1 MEEYFW
7 FALKSVPHVG
17 NVTFRRLVDHFGTPE
32 RVLSA
37 TETEL
42 TAVRGIFPAA
52 VASIL
57 SHDYH
62 ETAERECAAA
72 RLGGATVVTLHS
84 PHYPLVLL
92 SLPDPPPFLYVKGE
106 LRSSETAIAIVGSRR
121 ASAYGLSTTEKMARE
136 LARHG
141 VTVVSGMARGIDTAA
156 HRGALAEGGRSIGV
170 LGCGVDLC
178 YPAENRALFS
188 EMAAKGAL
196 VSEFPMGTL
205 PLAENFPRRNRIISG
220 LSRGILVV
228 EAAEGSGS
236 LITAQCALEQGR
248 DIFAIPGN
256 IHSMNSRGANR
267 LIKQG
272 AKLVERVE
280 DILEELP
287 GRMPC
292 TEAPLSSPRFSFS
305 PQEAAVYSAL
315 SATPLH
321 IDDLTLKCALTVS
334 EVSAILLR
342 LELNGVIIQ
351 HPGKQFSIA

>member
-1 MEEYFW
+1 MDEYFW
-7 FALKSVPHVG
+7 IALRSVPHVG
-17 NVTFRRLVDHFGTPE
+17 NVTFRRLVEHFGAPE
-32 RVLSA
+32 RALSA

-42 TAVRGIFPAA
+42 AAVRGIQPAA

-57 SHDYH
+57 GHDYR
-62 ETAERECAAA
+62 EAAEGECRAVRRA
-72 RLGGATVVTLHS
+72 GATVVTLHS
-84 PHYPLVLL
+84 PDYPRTLL
-92 SLPDPPPFLYVKGE
+92 ELPDAPPLLYVRGE
-106 LRSSETAIAIVGSRR
+106 LRGSETAVAIVGSRR
-121 ASAYGLSTTEKMARE
+121 ASPYGIATTEKLARA

-141 VTVVSGMARGIDTAA
+141 VTVVSGMARGIDAAA
-156 HRGALAEGGRSIGV
+156 HRGSLAEGGRTIGV
-170 LGCGVDLC
+170 LGCGIDVV
-178 YPAENRALFS
+178 YPAENRSLFP
-188 EMAAKGAL
+188 EMAARGAL

-205 PLAENFPRRNRIISG
+205 PMAENFPRRNRIISG
-220 LSRGILVV
+220 ISRGVLVV

-256 IHSMNSRGANR
+256 IHSMNSRGTHR

-287 GRMPC
+287 GRVSTGQCPP
-292 TEAPLSSPRFSFS
+292 AQSRVSFS
-305 PQEAAVYSAL
+305 PREAAVFSAL

-321 IDDLTLKCALTVS
+321 IDEITAKCALTVA

-342 LELNGVIIQ
+342 LELNGIITQ
-351 HPGKQFSIA
+351 YPGKLFSIA